1 MPFFLCPFGHS
12 TEKPV
17 TKEEIDQ
24 DIPGMVAK
32 LDLESL

>member
-17 TKEEIDQ
+17 TKEEDTL
-24 DIPGMVAK
+24 GMVTK

>member
-1 MPFFLCPFGHS
+1 MSFFLCPFGHS

-17 TKEEIDQ
+17 TKEEMDQ
-24 DIPGMVAK
+24 DISGMVAK

>member
-17 TKEEIDQ
+17 TKEVLDQ
-24 DIPGMVAK
+24 DIPGMVVK

>member
-1 MPFFLCPFGHS
+1 MPLFLCPFGHS

-17 TKEEIDQ
+17 TKEEMDQ
-24 DIPGMVAK
+24 DIHSMVGK

>member
-1 MPFFLCPFGHS
+1 MPFFLYPFGHS

-17 TKEEIDQ
+17 TKEEMDQ
-24 DIPGMVAK
+24 DIHGMAAK

>member
-1 MPFFLCPFGHS
+1 MPFFLCLFGHS

-17 TKEEIDQ
+17 TKEEMDQ
-24 DIPGMVAK
+24 DIPGMAAK

>member
-1 MPFFLCPFGHS
+1 MPLFLCPFRHS
-12 TEKPV
+12 IKKPV
-17 TKEEIDQ
+17 TKEEMDQ

>member
-1 MPFFLCPFGHS
+1 MPFFLCPFGYS

-17 TKEEIDQ
+17 TKEEMDQ
-24 DIPGMVAK
+24 DILGMAAK